1 MLFSS
6 IYSSKLL
13 SVKVIVMDTQE
24 THDSEEEKKWRNK
37 EEQKTK

>member
-6 IYSSKLL
+6 IYSRKLL

-24 THDSEEEKKWRNK
+24 TLDSEEKKRRNK

>member
-6 IYSSKLL
+6 IYSRKLL

-24 THDSEEEKKWRNK
+24 TLDSEEKSEETKK
-37 EEQKTK
+37 EQKTK